1 MSDTT
6 TTTKKRTVYKRGND
20 LDLPAGLDK
29 AKFGYRWISAEK
41 LAAATDGYEPRG
53 WALHTN
59 AEGKHVRRGDLI
71 LAQMPIDMY
80 NAMKEEKEDARKG
93 QMKLLIEDQAAQME
107 RDAHEFRKKGGKI
120 KFEYKQE

>member
-1 MSDTT
+1 MSAETPA
-6 TTTKKRTVYKRGND
+6 TKKRTVYKRGSD

-29 AKFGYRWISAEK
+29 AKYGYRWISAEK

-53 WALHTN
+53 WALYTDT
-59 AEGKHVRRGDLI
+59 AGKHVRRGDLI

-80 NAMKEEKEDARKG
+80 NAMKEDKEDARKS
-93 QMKLLIEDQAAQME
+93 QLKLLIEDQAAQME